1 MIKKDDVTAGEPWF
15 VAEPDEIQRAS
26 PAAVNQLSR
35 GRGWWGL
42 GAAALVAAC
51 ALGVFSRGHANAQVS
66 PVQINALA
74 QGHNTANKVT
84 MHVYGPS
91 DVLQTQLIFQPGGGV
106 GWHMHPGPVVV
117 VVNTGALTEIHS
129 DGCTTQHPA
138 GSVFFEE
145 AGVVHNAVNQTNGV
159 TEVYATFILPTGT
172 QPLIAVPDPGTVCGN
187 HNGGN

>member
-1 MIKKDDVTAGEPWF
+1 MTNEYDFAGEL
-15 VAEPDEIQRAS
+15 AR
-26 PAAVNQLSR
+26 PAAVNEPSR
-35 GRGWWGL
+35 GRRLWGL

-51 ALGVFSRGHANAQVS
+51 LLGVFARGHADAQVS

-74 QGHNTANKVT
+74 QGHNTQNKAT
-84 MHVYGPS
+84 LHVFGPS
-91 DVLQTQLIFQPGGGV
+91 DVLQTQLVFQPGGAV

-145 AGVVHNAVNQTNGV
+145 AGVVHNAVNQTSGV
-159 TEVYATFILPTGT
+159 TEVYATFISPTGA
-172 QPLIAVPDPGTVCGN
+172 QPLIPVPDPGTVCPNQKGRN
-187 HNGGN
+187 